1 MGKREQGAIKKRKTE
16 PITIAKEEATRE
28 AEKNQARREAALRAF
43 GIFDKTK
50 ASAGAKQEAEEK
62 ARNEVDER
70 RDEDAPKAGDRL
82 QESTEEA
89 DFTAEVEAWLD
100 ETVWVYIPAPH
111 GDYKGGSFERAFTT
125 ARK

>member
-43 GIFDKTK
+43 GLFDKTK

-70 RDEDAPKAGDRL
+70 PD
-82 QESTEEA
+82 EEA
-89 DFTAEVEAWLD
+89 WLDETVSLD

>member
-70 RDEDAPKAGDRL
+70 RDE
-82 QESTEEA
+82 
-89 DFTAEVEAWLD
+89 EAWLD